1 MEILHILIDLLVW
14 YVKLVKATMPVIQLA
29 IFTFGSLAAGL
40 SILYLVSARRR
51 SRRQAGAG
59 FPYRKVRAVAASRR
73 SRDVAWASGVV
84 THPRGS
90 PLRIGNCAES

>member
-40 SILYLVSARRR
+40 SVLYLVSARRR
-51 SRRQAGAG
+51 SRRCE
-59 FPYRKVRAVAASRR
+59 V
-73 SRDVAWASGVV
+73 
-84 THPRGS
+84 
-90 PLRIGNCAES
+90 C